1 MNKIEFKNHEEK
13 EFWKAVVIAVASSG
27 NSVNTYSMYQ
37 WADKALEY
45 FRERNIKDLSKNDL
59 SNSSN

>member
-27 NSVNTYSMYQ
+27 NYVNSMYQ

-45 FRERNIKDLSKNDL
+45 FRERNIKDLSTNDL